1 MTWEEL
7 KEKAKGIGYVVIKTC
22 LGGESLSKGSFY
34 FTEHGEYYIEID
46 GYTTY
51 GLARDLKPDQI
62 WQIMEALK

>member
-7 KEKAKGIGYVVIKTC
+7 KEEAKKIGYILNKTC
-22 LGGESLSKGSFY
+22 LGGESLNKGTMW

-51 GLARDLKPDQI
+51 GLARNLEPDQM

>member
-7 KEKAKGIGYVVIKTC
+7 KQKATEIGYAVRKTC
-22 LGGESLSKGSFY
+22 LGGESLHKGSMW

-51 GLARDLKPDQI
+51 GLARYLKPEHM